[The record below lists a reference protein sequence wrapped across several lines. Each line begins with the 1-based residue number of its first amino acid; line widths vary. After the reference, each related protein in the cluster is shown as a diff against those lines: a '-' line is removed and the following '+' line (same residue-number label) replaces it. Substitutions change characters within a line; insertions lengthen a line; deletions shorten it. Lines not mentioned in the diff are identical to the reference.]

1 MKSNVCVTRRSATIS
16 IAAGLTT
23 LASGG
28 LALADKKSN
37 SVIFGQSVPVT
48 HIGPDYGA
56 FLRYPAGYEVGYI
69 VFDRLVAFDAQLKI
83 HPQLALS
90 WEISQDQKSTT
101 FRLRPNV
108 EFHDGTPVNAEA
120 IKFNIERMLD
130 PTRNTTN
137 GPIWSP
143 IAGADVVDPLTVRV
157 RTKQPYALLLN
168 TLAHGSGA
176 IISPTA
182 IAKNGEKSTGTQPV
196 GAGPYMLQSFNQGQ
210 EVVLK
215 AFSAY
220 WGGKP
225 KLDSIIFRYIPEAST
240 RIAALKTGSADV
252 IDDIPSHLI
261 NSIKQDGN
269 LDIVSQTGL
278 RPMGLAM
285 INTREPFNDPR
296 VRRAL
301 NLAVPVKTICEK
313 LYFGFASPSDSPLA
327 PNAYGH
333 KAVGRYDF
341 DPKRAAA
348 MLAEA
353 GFKANTAG
361 ILERDGKPFAIRF
374 ITSDGIFPG
383 DLQLAEVAAKSFQ
396 NLGIQVEMKKIEKAS
411 YWDYL
416 RAPLAELTW
425 DVAVFGFNPSN
436 GAGSYHLEALYK
448 ANADDTKR
456 PSSWNIARYK
466 NPEVDR
472 IIEEAKVAVDPAQH
486 QELLGKAQE
495 LVWNDAPFV
504 FLQVNDIVSAKR
516 KEVKDVEV
524 WPIIFTITR
533 NAHY

>member
-1 MKSNVCVTRRSATIS
+1 MKSNVRVTRRAATAS

-23 LASGG
+23 LATGG
-28 LALADKKSN
+28 VALADRKNN
-37 SVIFGQSVPVT
+37 SILYGQSVPVT

-56 FLRYPAGYEVGYI
+56 FLRYPAGYEVGYV
-69 VFDRLVAFDAQLKI
+69 VFDRLVTFDAQLNI

-90 WEISQDQKSTT
+90 WDIAQDQKSAT
-101 FRLRPNV
+101 FHLRPNV
-108 EFHDGTPVNAEA
+108 KFHDGTPVDAAA
-120 IKFNIERMLD
+120 IKFNVERMLD

-143 IAGADVVDPLTVRV
+143 IAGADVVDPLTVRI
-157 RTKQPYALLLN
+157 RTKEPYALLLN

-176 IISPTA
+176 IVSPAA
-182 IAKNGEKSTGTQPV
+182 IAKNGDKSMGKQPV
-196 GAGPYMLQSFNQGQ
+196 GAGPYMLQSFNEGQ
-210 EVVLK
+210 EVVLQ
-215 AFSAY
+215 AFPEY

-225 KLDSIIFRYIPEAST
+225 KLDKIVFRYIPEAST

-252 IDDIPSHLI
+252 IDDIPPHLI
-261 NSIKQDGN
+261 NSIKRDTN
-269 LDIVSQTGL
+269 LAIVSQTGL
-278 RPMGLAM
+278 RPLGLAM
-285 INTREPFNDPR
+285 VNAREPFNDPR

-301 NLAVPVKTICEK
+301 NHAIPVKTICEK
-313 LYFGFASPSDSPLA
+313 LYFGYARPSDSPLA

-333 KAVGRYDF
+333 KAVGNYEY
-341 DPKRAAA
+341 DPKRAAS

-353 GFKANTAG
+353 GFKKNSAG
-361 ILERDGKPFAIRF
+361 ILERNGKPFAIRF

-396 NLGIQVEMKKIEKAS
+396 NLGIQVEVKKIEKAS

-416 RAPLAELTW
+416 RAPLAELAW

-448 ANADDTKR
+448 SNADDSKR
-456 PSSWNIARYK
+456 PRSWNIARYK
-466 NPEVDR
+466 NAEVDQL
-472 IIEEAKVAVDPAQH
+472 IAQAKVAVDPERH
-486 QELLGKAQE
+486 KELLGKAQE
-495 LVWNDAPFV
+495 IVWNDAPYV

-516 KEVKDVEV
+516 QDVKDVEV

-533 NAHY
+533 NAHF